1 MKEAKTAEEYL
12 RARYGAYRGYYAWRE
27 MEEAFNA
34 GAAAEREECAKVCD
48 DWTRTPETTGME
60 LTLCAAAIRA
70 RGQE

>member
-1 MKEAKTAEEYL
+1 MEMILAKKFEGELWIKASHHDQAVKQAIET
-12 RARYGAYRGYYAWRE
+12 
-27 MEEAFNA
+27 
-34 GAAAEREECAKVCD
+34 ERETCAKVCD